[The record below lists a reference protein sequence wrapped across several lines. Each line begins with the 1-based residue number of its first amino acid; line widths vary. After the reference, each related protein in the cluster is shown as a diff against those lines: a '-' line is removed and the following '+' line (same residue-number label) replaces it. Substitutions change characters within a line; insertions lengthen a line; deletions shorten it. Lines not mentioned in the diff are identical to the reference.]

1 MTGGLQQ
8 FARQLAL
15 VNDDTPLADR
25 WDALGE
31 AIEQHGRD
39 IDAARAA
46 HRADCLTRYGCDIF
60 GDGLTAFASGP
71 TLKGDM

>member
-1 MTGGLQQ
+1 MTGPHSLQQ

-39 IDAARAA
+39 IDAAQAA

-60 GDGLTAFASGP
+60 GDG
-71 TLKGDM
+71 K